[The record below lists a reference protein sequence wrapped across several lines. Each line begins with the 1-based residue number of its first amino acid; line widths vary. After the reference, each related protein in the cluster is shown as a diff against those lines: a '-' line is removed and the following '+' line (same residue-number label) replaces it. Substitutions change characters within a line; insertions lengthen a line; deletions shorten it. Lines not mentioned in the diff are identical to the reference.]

1 MNDGN
6 TGALLGHLA
15 EIDKKMTHVCFS
27 PVPELAL
34 FFGMTS
40 AETGEVQVGFRR
52 RAERCGSAL
61 LSYGYQ
67 FTHSASFTEL
77 CTVHSHTWCSLGTE
91 NLLWVYRKAALSWKS
106 RTIPDWFTCFATTN
120 HTKTGN
126 DVFPIRLKI

>member
-15 EIDKKMTHVCFS
+15 EIERERTGKKKTHVCFS

-40 AETGEVQVGFRR
+40 AETDEVQVGFRR
-52 RAERCGSAL
+52 RGERCGSAL

-67 FTHSASFTEL
+67 FTDSTEL

-91 NLLWVYRKAALSWKS
+91 NL
-106 RTIPDWFTCFATTN
+106 
-120 HTKTGN
+120 
-126 DVFPIRLKI
+126 